1 MRRLLLATN
10 NPGKIREFTQI
21 LEGLPLEVVAPA
33 SLGLSLDVEETGGSF
48 AENAAIKAR
57 AYHEASG
64 LLALADDSGL
74 EVDALGGKPGVYSAR
89 YEGLPDG
96 DAKNRLVI
104 QQLEGVPEDRRGC
117 RYVVEIAIVD
127 EQRKLHRCRGVLE
140 GRVAWEPRGEGGFGF
155 DPIFFVPRY
164 GKTVAEMLPELK
176 NRISHRGKA
185 GRCARKILAKL
196 LEA

>member
-1 MRRLLLATN
+1 
-10 NPGKIREFTQI
+10 
-21 LEGLPLEVVAPA
+21 
-33 SLGLSLDVEETGGSF
+33 
-48 AENAAIKAR
+48 
-57 AYHEASG
+57 
-64 LLALADDSGL
+64 
-74 EVDALGGKPGVYSAR
+74 
-89 YEGLPDG
+89 
-96 DAKNRLVI
+96 
-104 QQLEGVPEDRRGC
+104 
-117 RYVVEIAIVD
+117 VD